1 MFDLCSIL
9 VYSRTNTDREKANVL
24 KSIYYLGYMHKSTGV
39 QYGFSKAVYHFFC
52 FKKTLHDQWE
62 DASRVIRF
70 SMEV

>member
-9 VYSRTNTDREKANVL
+9 VYLRTNTEKANVL
-24 KSIYYLGYMHKSTGV
+24 KSIHYLGYMHKTTGV
-39 QYGFSKAVYHFFC
+39 QYGFSKAVCHFFC

-62 DASRVIRF
+62 DASRVIRI